1 MAESPDLN
9 WGKSKRSLF
18 FALLKKMDLNDVR
31 DKMAKAFQ
39 VLVEDLA
46 TLRTGQASPAL
57 IEKIIIEAY
66 EGKFPLVE
74 LATITTSDPN
84 QLLVTPFDQ
93 TIIGNI
99 HRSLSMDRNL
109 GLNAIVETDVIRV
122 QIPSLTQERRQE
134 FIKLL
139 HQKLEAGRVMMRQ
152 ARHEKMAEIDRDFE
166 VKQMSEDEKF
176 RLEQELQK
184 ITDEFNGKIEEIGNR
199 KEKELLAI

>member
-1 MAESPDLN
+1 
-9 WGKSKRSLF
+9 
-18 FALLKKMDLNDVR
+18 MDLNDVR
-31 DKMAKAFQ
+31 DKMTKALQ
-39 VLVEDLA
+39 VLAEDLS

-74 LATITTSDPN
+74 LATIMTSGPN

-109 GLNAIVETDVIRV
+109 GLMAIVDANVIRV
-122 QIPSLTQERRQE
+122 QIPPLTQERRQE
-134 FIKLL
+134 FTKLL
-139 HQKLEAGRVMMRQ
+139 HQKLEAGRVMIRQ
-152 ARHEKMAEIDRDFE
+152 ARHEKMADINQAFE
-166 VKQMSEDEKF
+166 AKQMSEDEKF
-176 RLEQELQK
+176 RLQQELQK
-184 ITDEFNGKIEEIGNR
+184 ITDEFNEKIEEIGQR

>member
-1 MAESPDLN
+1 
-9 WGKSKRSLF
+9 
-18 FALLKKMDLNDVR
+18 MDLNDVR

-109 GLNAIVETDVIRV
+109 GLSVIVEANVIRV

-134 FIKLL
+134 FTKLL
-139 HQKLEAGRVMMRQ
+139 HQKLEAGRVMIRQ
-152 ARHEKMAEIDRDFE
+152 VRHEKMAEINRDFE
-166 VKQMSEDEKF
+166 AKQMSEDEKF

-184 ITDEFNGKIEEIGNR
+184 ITDEFNEKIEEIGQR